1 MTDIYRAIADPTRR
15 KILTL
20 LSRNE
25 YTQSELV
32 DRFTIS
38 QPAIKKHLAILVEED
53 IVAERREG
61 KYRIYSL
68 KRDNFTRHYEK
79 LQQEMGFILEVKLS
93 KLKSYLE
100 GDNDG
105 EGN

>member
-38 QPAIKKHLAILVEED
+38 QPALKKHLAILVEED
-53 IVAERREG
+53 LVAERKEG
-61 KYRIYSL
+61 RYRVYRL
-68 KRDNFTRHYEK
+68 KRDSFKNQYEK
-79 LQQEMGFILEVKLS
+79 LQQEIGSVLDNKLM
-93 KLKSYLE
+93 KLKTYLE
-100 GDNDG
+100 GENDG
-105 EGN
+105 KSR

>member
-20 LSRNE
+20 LSQNE

-32 DRFTIS
+32 DQFTIS
-38 QPAIKKHLAILVEED
+38 QPAIKKHLTILLEED
-53 IVAERREG
+53 LVAERRDG
-61 KYRIYSL
+61 RYRVYSL
-68 KRDNFTRHYEK
+68 KKDNFTHHYEK
-79 LQQEMGFILEVKLS
+79 LRQEMGTILDNKLS

-105 EGN
+105 KSH

>member
-38 QPAIKKHLAILVEED
+38 QPAVKKHLEILVEED
-53 IVAERREG
+53 LVAERKEG
-61 KYRIYSL
+61 RYRVYSL
-68 KRDNFTRHYEK
+68 KRDNFKHQYEK
-79 LQQEMGFILEVKLS
+79 LQQEIGSVLDNKLMN
-93 KLKSYLE
+93 LKKYLE
-100 GDNDG
+100 GESDG
-105 EGN
+105 ESH

>member
-32 DRFTIS
+32 ERFTIS
-38 QPAIKKHLAILVEED
+38 QPAIKKHLAILVEENL
-53 IVAERREG
+53 IAERREG
-61 KYRIYSL
+61 RYRIYSL
-68 KRDNFTRHYEK
+68 KMDNFTHHYEK
-79 LQQEMGFILEVKLS
+79 LQREMGTILDNKLER
-93 KLKSYLE
+93 LKTYLE
-100 GDNDG
+100 GESDG
-105 EGN
+105 ESH

>member
-38 QPAIKKHLAILVEED
+38 QPAIKKHLAILVEENL
-53 IVAERREG
+53 VAERREG

-68 KRDNFTRHYEK
+68 KMDNFTHHYQR
-79 LQQEMGFILEVKLS
+79 LQQEMGTILDNKLA
-93 KLKSYLE
+93 KLKTYLE
-100 GDNDG
+100 GENNG
-105 EGN
+105 EGH

>member
-20 LSRNE
+20 LSQNK

-38 QPAIKKHLAILVEED
+38 QPAIKKHLAILEEED
-53 IVAERREG
+53 LVSERREG
-61 KYRIYSL
+61 RYRIYSL
-68 KRDNFTRHYEK
+68 KRDNFTHHYEK
-79 LQQEMGFILEVKLS
+79 LQQEMEFILDNKLA
-93 KLKSYLE
+93 KLKTYLE
-100 GDNDG
+100 GENDG
-105 EGN
+105 EGH

>member
-79 LQQEMGFILEVKLS
+79 LQQEMGTILEDKLS

-100 GDNDG
+100 GENDG
-105 EGN
+105 EGH